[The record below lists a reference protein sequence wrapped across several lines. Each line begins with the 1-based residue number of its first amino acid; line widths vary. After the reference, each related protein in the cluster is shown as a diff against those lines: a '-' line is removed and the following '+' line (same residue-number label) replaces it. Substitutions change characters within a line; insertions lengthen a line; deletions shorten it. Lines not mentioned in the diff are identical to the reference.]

1 MRRTAIPELFL
12 GLLAIGA
19 AVVLTALVISGTVRD
34 VRHTRDTLSVTGSAR
49 KPISANLV
57 NWSLSI
63 TGEAKTRAVAAR
75 RLRREAVAV
84 RAFLR
89 QAGVPAAAIT
99 PSVVTS
105 EKVVERL
112 SKKRT
117 RTYFTAGQRL
127 DVSTRQI
134 DVVESVAVRLGDLL
148 ERGIEVSA
156 EPLAYISTELTQAKL
171 AALTSATDDARRR
184 AEILVHGLGGKLGG
198 MRSSSLGVYQVTP
211 RNSTE
216 VSDYGIN
223 DTSSREKDVT
233 AVVQATFAVKR

>member
-75 RLRREAVAV
+75 RLRRDAVAV